1 MLENKK
7 SLWKAGI
14 AIVVVMLIVGLNLWN
29 NSLKP
34 PVKIVPMVPEE
45 EKILFKFEQA
55 GIWKVDREGHRCMV
69 DQGVWR
75 LLPFEK
81 KESALYI
88 IYDEEKTWWKL
99 YDMYSGKLLGE
110 VSSWGV
116 KINP

>member
-1 MLENKK
+1 MENKK
-7 SLWKAGI
+7 PFWKAGI
-14 AIVVVMLIVGLNLWN
+14 AAVILIIGFNLWN
-29 NSLKP
+29 DSLKP
-34 PVKIVPMVPEE
+34 PEKVVPEE

-55 GIWKVDREGHRCMV
+55 EIWKVDREGHRCMV
-69 DQGVWR
+69 DPGVWQ

-116 KINP
+116 KIYP